1 MESVIDILIYAI
13 VGLFVLGGI
22 IEGIRLFIGWLR
34 KDFYVH
40 LSATLT
46 LVLLLVVLIGLPLVA
61 PLNGDLE
68 IHLDHNAYAE
78 YEDETYTRI
87 YATKYTWWGLGP
99 DKYYEIKAIKG
110 KWHIRERSKTNWTL
124 MDFDGLGMAE
134 SDISE
139 PFYSR

>member
-1 MESVIDILIYAI
+1 MESVIDILMYAI
-13 VGLFVLGGI
+13 VGLFLLGGI

-34 KDFYVH
+34 KDFYAH

-99 DKYYEIKAIKG
+99 DKHYEIKAIKG
-110 KWHIRERSKTNWTL
+110 KWHMRERGKTKWTL
-124 MDFDGLGMAE
+124 MDFDGLGMVDA
-134 SDISE
+134 DMPE
-139 PFYSR
+139 PPYPR

>member
-1 MESVIDILIYAI
+1 MDGLSRHQRQAI
-13 VGLFVLGGI
+13 EHQKELA
-22 IEGIRLFIGWLR
+22 IGWAVEEAIKKWIRVSGSLALII
-34 KDFYVH
+34 VIG
-40 LSATLT
+40 
-46 LVLLLVVLIGLPLVA
+46 LLLFLMYGPRLH
-61 PLNGDLE
+61 GDIE
-68 IHLDHNAYAE
+68 IYLDHNAYAE